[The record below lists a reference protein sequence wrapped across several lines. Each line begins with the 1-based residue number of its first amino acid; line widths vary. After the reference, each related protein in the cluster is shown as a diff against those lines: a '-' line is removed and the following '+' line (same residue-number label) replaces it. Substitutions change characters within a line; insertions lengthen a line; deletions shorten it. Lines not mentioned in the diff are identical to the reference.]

1 MSMKKLLLILLMIIG
16 CLLAAHAQSETIT
29 VNANS
34 TELANDLDLKAIAT
48 AFGDASS
55 VEDFEEKL
63 NDQTLGLSNL
73 DLNGDGEVDYLR
85 CIETES
91 STNTRFILI
100 QAILTKDVYQDIA
113 SISVEKDNSG
123 TITTKVTGNAYIY
136 GTSYVIIPT
145 YIYRPAIY
153 NWFWC
158 DHYRYWRSP
167 YYWGYWPHYYR
178 HHPYCYHDAYHRRMH
193 DYHRDH
199 PVSFD
204 RPRPPMRNDRPVT
217 RPDDRSNR
225 RIEST
230 QCPVADHRQIENAN
244 RTATTT
250 RSTIN
255 NTRVQQPSVRNTTRT
270 STVSNRQVNTNRTS
284 TNVRTSTFTR
294 TNRTVNSTVNTRS
307 TQSTRRVTTQQPA
320 NTGRASGSTIRTN
333 NTNTRSTNANV
344 SNRSTRTSSV
354 IQSGTPVNS
363 SRQSG
368 SGPRQS
374 GSSRR

>member
-1 MSMKKLLLILLMIIG
+1 MKKLLLILLMIIG

-48 AFGDASS
+48 AFGDATS
-55 VEDFEEKL
+55 VENFEEKL

-73 DLNGDGEVDYLR
+73 DLNGDGKVDYLR

-100 QAILTKDVYQDIA
+100 QAILAKDVYQDIA

-136 GTSYVIIPT
+136 GTTYVIIPT

-178 HHPYCYHDAYHRRMH
+178 HHPYCYHDVYHRRMH

-204 RPRPPMRNDRPVT
+204 RPRPPMINDRPVT
-217 RPDDRSNR
+217 RTDDRSNR

-230 QCPVADHRQIENAN
+230 HRPAVDHMQ
-244 RTATTT
+244 TGTTT
-250 RSTIN
+250 RTAITRSVVN
-255 NTRVQQPSVRNTTRT
+255 NTRVQQPEVKSTTRT
-270 STVSNRQVNTNRTS
+270 ATVSNRQDNTNRTA
-284 TNVRTSTFTR
+284 TNVRTSISTR

-307 TQSTRRVTTQQPA
+307 AQSTRRVTTQQPA
-320 NTGRASGSTIRTN
+320 NTSRAVGTTIRTN

-344 SNRSTRTSSV
+344 SNRSARTSSV
-354 IQSGTPVNS
+354 RQSGMPVNS